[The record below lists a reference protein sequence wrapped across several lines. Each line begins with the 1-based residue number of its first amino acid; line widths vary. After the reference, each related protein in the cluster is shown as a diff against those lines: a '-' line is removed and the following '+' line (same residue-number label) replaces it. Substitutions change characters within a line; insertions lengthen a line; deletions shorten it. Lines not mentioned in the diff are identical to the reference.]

1 MQKNVQGTF
10 TFRAFLIGIGLTA
23 CIAFSIFL
31 PFGRA
36 GFSSIVLML
45 AVTAGVLLAYL
56 VARSYVNRQFPLNER
71 SYPAIMRSHPMQKET
86 RQAFAVRALVVG
98 LAVGLIGNILFYH
111 KLIGLSF
118 LLFTLVVSGA
128 VLLMVMWMG
137 GRPGWR
143 KLWPLLPI
151 FFFAAM
157 VAVRADPL
165 VTGLNILSVLAL
177 GGLVLYILP
186 LERPLDL
193 TPFAEQVWGV
203 IEAGLSIVPA
213 GLAQLFDSWGW
224 LRSGRL
230 KRLTHL
236 SAVLRGLAIALPV
249 VVVFGVLLGAA
260 DAVFADYLEQFWKL
274 FNLRGI
280 DSLMEQGF
288 LTGSLAFAAMGA
300 AAYGALRLARPQP
313 PAPPAEAA
321 DDDDEPETFDEA
333 IQASEAGES
342 AAEKRKP
349 AFKLGMIEATIVL
362 GSVDLLFGAFVFI
375 QFAYFFGGLTQITVS
390 GLTYSQYAR
399 RGFFELV
406 AVSVLT
412 LGLALWLDQVT
423 VRQEKRENWLFRAL
437 AVIVVGLTSVM
448 LLSASQRMWLYEQA
462 FGFTQLRVYT
472 HVFMLWLGLLFVFYL
487 LAVFRLREHIFS
499 LGILLCLIGYMG
511 TINLMNVDAYIAERN
526 IARYHEGEDLDIQ
539 FLNIL
544 SSDAV
549 PAVIALYQESAA
561 GSEASDWAGNWL
573 AGELQ
578 YLDRTREGEGATV
591 FSAHTGRDSVWGAL
605 DGLRAALP
613 EYEPYRYPRS
623 SYYGGWD

>member
-1 MQKNVQGTF
+1 MQKNARQTF
-10 TFRAFLIGIGLTA
+10 TFRAFLIGMGLAA

-36 GFSSIVLML
+36 GFSTIALML
-45 AVTAGVLLAYL
+45 VVTAGVLLVYL
-56 VARSYVNRQFPLNER
+56 TARSYVNRQFPLHER

-86 RQAFAVRALVVG
+86 RQAFAIRALVVG
-98 LAVGLIGNILFYH
+98 LAVGLIGNILFYQ

-118 LLFTLVVSGA
+118 LLFTLAVSGA

-137 GRPGWR
+137 GRPGLR

-193 TPFAEQVWGV
+193 TSFAEQVWGV
-203 IEAGLSIVPA
+203 IEAGLSIIPA

-249 VVVFGVLLGAA
+249 IVVFGVLLGAA
-260 DAVFADYLEQFWKL
+260 DAVFADYLDQFWKL

-280 DSLMEQGF
+280 DSLMEQSF

-300 AAYGALRLARPQP
+300 AAYGALRFAMPQGA
-313 PAPPAEAA
+313 APPVETA
-321 DDDDEPETFDEA
+321 DDDDEPETFEA
-333 IQASEAGES
+333 AEGTQPT
-342 AAEKRKP
+342 EKRKP

-390 GLTYSQYAR
+390 SLTYSQYAR

-423 VRQEKRENWLFRAL
+423 VRQEKRENRLFRVL

-578 YLDRTREGEGATV
+578 HLDRTREGEGATV
-591 FSAHTGRDSVWGAL
+591 LSAHVGRDASWGAL
-605 DGLRAALP
+605 DGLRNTLP